1 MNYRLERVKEVLKRE
16 LSEIVN
22 RELKFKAA
30 LVTIQEVDITADLK
44 NCHVFVSAIG
54 SEAERRKVVPLLEE
68 NRVMLQQLLSRRVVL
83 KYTPQL
89 HFKLD
94 ESIARGARIIEIL
107 STIDIPEEEPAENEE
122 NDEKPHE

>member
-1 MNYRLERVKEVLKRE
+1 MKHRLERVNEVLKRE
-16 LSEIVN
+16 LSEIIN

-30 LVTIQEVDITADLK
+30 LVTIQDVDITADLK

-54 SEAERRKVVPLLEE
+54 SDVERKKVVPLLEE
-68 NRVMLQQLLSRRVVL
+68 NRIMLQQLLSRRVIL

-94 ESIARGARIIEIL
+94 NSVERGARIMEILNTIEIPDDEP
-107 STIDIPEEEPAENEE
+107 TETQDEERQ
-122 NDEKPHE
+122 